1 LTTDLL
7 TNISNRLKPDEVMA
21 NKIQRAG
28 RNESELGVFLLDID
42 HVKKVNDTYGHQVGD
57 KTLTTFAR
65 LFERGIRSVDIVGR
79 WGGEE
84 FLIICLSTD
93 EIGCK
98 LLA

>member
-1 LTTDLL
+1 MT
-7 TNISNRLKPDEVMA
+7 

-28 RNESELGVFLLDID
+28 RNESEFGVILLDID

-57 KTLTTFAR
+57 KTLTTIAR
-65 LFERGIRSVDIVGR
+65 LLERGIRSVDIVGR

-84 FLIICLSTD
+84 FLIICLSTY

-98 LLA
+98 MLA